1 MPHYGP
7 RPPQTGTG
15 NQMPRSPD
23 LHAARGRL
31 KAALRFC
38 TLMGFSRRYSHLQRC
53 HSWGSW
59 RTHANMPPCCLTS
72 LGGPAPLRWSQVSL
86 WFPIILCFFSALCV
100 SGLLI
105 SYGFLC
111 RLRVCKLDVDSGKWP
126 TLLLGRCAPPRSL
139 STLTFPFK
147 DRSVARRFTSALA
160 QPAAVTGPLCDD
172 GHPDAGA
179 GRSESSLRC

>member
-1 MPHYGP
+1 
-7 RPPQTGTG
+7 
-15 NQMPRSPD
+15 MPRSPD

-111 RLRVCKLDVDSGKWP
+111 RLRVCKLDVDSG
-126 TLLLGRCAPPRSL
+126 GEMADAPAGEMCPPQKLINPDFPLQRPQRRS
-139 STLTFPFK
+139 PFYFCPCSISGC
-147 DRSVARRFTSALA
+147 DRAAL
-160 QPAAVTGPLCDD
+160 
-172 GHPDAGA
+172 
-179 GRSESSLRC
+179 